1 VFTQI
6 LSKNPKGP
14 IFKGVNQKDCL
25 EIFSSKLSQSMRR
38 IFMAITLTKL
48 ATKAIEKVQQLM
60 PPVDFQQSHQ
70 VMPLT
75 IVGLDSS

>member
-1 VFTQI
+1 
-6 LSKNPKGP
+6 
-14 IFKGVNQKDCL
+14 
-25 EIFSSKLSQSMRR
+25 
-38 IFMAITLTKL
+38 MAITLTKL